1 MPNAFSQFLENDYSS
16 HFGVTWNPTVM
27 ALRVETPASVAFE
40 IQDKQVSIVQAT
52 GHGVSVIRRSAM
64 RAEVLDFEDFC
75 NVVHAGNIPRACD
88 FIISPEAGY
97 DYIVLNELTY
107 TKSCYIKSFIQPT
120 TGEEQTGK
128 LEYAKQQ
135 LLATIRRI
143 YNVSNFL
150 DNYVKKTALFSCRLS
165 DKSGN
170 GPMARSARA
179 FNSTISALEHMR
191 LHDTL
196 DHGFVFEMRVYNQEY
211 KL

>member
-16 HFGVTWNPTVM
+16 HFGVTWNPAVM
-27 ALRVETPASVAFE
+27 ALRVETPASVVFE
-40 IQDKQVSIVQAT
+40 IRDKQASIVQAT
-52 GHGVSVIRRSAM
+52 GYGVSVIRRPEM
-64 RAEVLDFEDFC
+64 RAEVLDYEDFC
-75 NVVHAGNIPRACD
+75 QIVHAGNLPRACD
-88 FIISPEAGY
+88 FVISPEAGY

-107 TKSCYIKSFIQPT
+107 TKSSYIRSFTQPT
-120 TGEEQTGK
+120 TGEERMGK

-135 LLATIRRI
+135 LLETIRRI
-143 YNVSNFL
+143 YSVSDFM

-165 DKSGN
+165 DKAGA

-179 FNSTISALEHMR
+179 FNRTISALEHMR

>member
-1 MPNAFSQFLENDYSS
+1 MPNAFSHFLENDYSS
-16 HFGVTWNPTVM
+16 HFGVTWDSAVM
-27 ALRVETPASVAFE
+27 ALRVESPASVVFE
-40 IQDKQVSIVQAT
+40 IRDKQVSIVQVA
-52 GHGVSVIRRSAM
+52 GHGVSVFRRPEM
-64 RAEVLDFEDFC
+64 RAEVLDFEEFC
-75 NVVHAGNIPRACD
+75 KIVHAGNLPRACD
-88 FIISPEAGY
+88 FVISPEAGY

-107 TKSCYIKSFIQPT
+107 TKSGYIKSFTQPT
-120 TGEEQTGK
+120 TGEEQVGK

-135 LLATIRRI
+135 LLASIKRI
-143 YNVSNFL
+143 YSVSDFL

-165 DKSGN
+165 DKTGN

-196 DHGFVFEMRVYNQEY
+196 DHGFVFEMRVYNQVY